1 MQYDNLKLIG
11 DAQDA
16 YETGLDLATQKFG
29 TYHEL
34 SKRLRSCFLKNC
46 APTSFNVSIA
56 PRPGTRNMSVEPR
69 MYRNTDYKSPGTAK

>member
-29 TYHEL
+29 KYHEL
-34 SKRLRSCFLKNC
+34 SKRLRSSFLKN
-46 APTSFNVSIA
+46 
-56 PRPGTRNMSVEPR
+56 
-69 MYRNTDYKSPGTAK
+69 